1 MTNQQLWQAVLGELE
16 LILSKANFTT
26 WFKGT
31 FVAENN
37 DDRVVVGVPNAFTKN
52 WLEKK
57 YHSYIIK
64 SLQNIT
70 ERKIRHIE
78 YLVNPKIKEEER
90 QKEKTKESSSDEKGN
105 NLFFN
110 APIEETAETKEK
122 VNKNGLN
129 SKYRFASFVVGKGN
143 ELAHAAAKAVTEK
156 PGSAYNPLF
165 IYGGVGLGKTHLL
178 QAIGNE
184 IANNNPSCKVL
195 YTTCEKFTNEFIDSV
210 KKGDANKT
218 QNVYRSVDVLIVDDI
233 QFIAGKDGTQEAFFH
248 TFNELHHQNKQI
260 VLSSDRPPKAIP
272 TLEKRLIS
280 RFEWG
285 MIADITNP
293 DVETRMA
300 ILQKKC
306 NEKNFILDE
315 NVVNY
320 IVNNIQNN
328 IRELEG
334 VLNRLIAHQQLY
346 KIKPTLEDIKSI
358 VLSIVARPAKTS
370 LTPRQIIN
378 IVGIFYDI
386 SVENIIGS
394 SRKSE
399 LVLPRQII
407 MYLMREEL
415 KSSYPYIG
423 QELGGRDHTTAMHAC
438 TKINNEVE
446 NNEKIKN
453 DIEMIKQRLYG

>member
-90 QKEKTKESSSDEKGN
+90 QKEKTKESSSDERGD

>member
-16 LILSKANFTT
+16 LLLSKANFTT

-37 DDRVVVGVPNAFTKN
+37 KNEIIIGVPNAFTKN

-57 YHSYIIK
+57 YHNYIIK

-70 ERKIRHIE
+70 EKKIRHIE
-78 YLVNPKIKEEER
+78 YLVNPKIKEDTKLKIE
-90 QKEKTKESSSDEKGN
+90 EKTKTNKNTDFFYEKTP
-105 NLFFN
+105 F
-110 APIEETAETKEK
+110 EEKQEK
-122 VNKNGLN
+122 INKNGLN
-129 SKYRFASFVVGKGN
+129 LKYKFETFVVGAGN
-143 ELAHAAAKAVTEK
+143 ELAYAAAQAVAQK
-156 PGSAYNPLF
+156 PGGAYNPLF

-184 IANNNPSCKVL
+184 IIKTHAGSKVL

-210 KKGDANKT
+210 RKGEAHKV
-218 QNVYRSVDVLIVDDI
+218 QKVYRSVDVLIVDDI

-248 TFNELHHQNKQI
+248 TFNELHQQNKQI
-260 VLSSDRPPKAIP
+260 ILSSDRPPKAIP
-272 TLEKRLIS
+272 TLEKRLTS

-293 DVETRMA
+293 DVETRIA
-300 ILQKKC
+300 ILEKKC
-306 NEKNFILDE
+306 LERNFVLEE
-315 NVVNY
+315 NITSY

-334 VLNRLIAHQQLY
+334 VLNRIIAYKQLH
-346 KIKPTLEDIKSI
+346 KIFPNPEEIKNIVNTVAAKPVKN
-358 VLSIVARPAKTS
+358 S
-370 LTPRQIIN
+370 LTPKEIIN
-378 IVGIFYDI
+378 IIATFYDI
-386 SVENIIGS
+386 SVESVIGP

-399 LVLPRQII
+399 LVVPRQII

-423 QELGGRDHTTAMHAC
+423 QELGGRDHTTAMHAY
-438 TKINNEVE
+438 TKISKELEV
-446 NNEKIKN
+446 NEKTKN
-453 DIEMIKQRLYG
+453 DIELIKQQMYN

>member
-16 LILSKANFTT
+16 LSISKANFTT

-31 FVAENN
+31 FIAEIKE
-37 DDRVVVGVPNAFTKN
+37 DKVVVGVPNGFTKT

-70 ERKIRHIE
+70 EKKIRHIE
-78 YLVNPKIKEEER
+78 YLVNPKIKEEVKPKEADKPNATSKKNDTSYR
-90 QKEKTKESSSDEKGN
+90 SPALEMSDKEKIG
-105 NLFFN
+105 
-110 APIEETAETKEK
+110 
-122 VNKNGLN
+122 KNGLN
-129 SKYRFASFVVGKGN
+129 QKYCFNAFVVGKGN
-143 ELAHAAAKAVTEK
+143 ELAHAAARAVAEK
-156 PGSAYNPLF
+156 PGDAYNPLF

-184 IANNNPSCKVL
+184 IAKNDPDCKIVYL
-195 YTTCEKFTNEFIDSV
+195 TCEKFTNEFIDSV
-210 KKGDANKT
+210 KKGEANKT
-218 QNVYRSVDVLIVDDI
+218 QKIYRSVDVLIVDDI
-233 QFIAGKDGTQEAFFH
+233 QFISGKDGTQEAFFH
-248 TFNELHHQNKQI
+248 TFNELHQQNKQI

-272 TLEKRLIS
+272 TLEKRMIS

-300 ILQKKC
+300 ILQQKC
-306 NEKNFILDE
+306 HEKNFILE
-315 NVVNY
+315 EKNISY
-320 IVNNIQNN
+320 IVNHIQNN

-334 VLNRLIAHQQLY
+334 VLNHLIAYQQLH
-346 KIKPTLEDIKSI
+346 KRQPTAEDIKSI
-358 VLSIVARPAKTS
+358 ITSMVAKPIKVSIIPK
-370 LTPRQIIN
+370 QIIN
-378 IVGIFYDI
+378 VVAGFYDVSI
-386 SVENIIGS
+386 ENIIGA

-399 LVLPRQII
+399 LVIPRQII

-423 QELGGRDHTTAMHAC
+423 QEVGGRDHTTAMHAC
-438 TKINNEVE
+438 TKIANEIE
-446 NNEKIKN
+446 NNAKIKN
-453 DIEMIKQRLYG
+453 DIEMIKQRLYS